1 MITVLCG
8 GVGAAR
14 LLGLLQREV
23 ADFNYCAVVNVG
35 DDLVLHGLTI
45 CPDLDTITYTLANL
59 NNEVTGWGLTDETWR
74 VNRELAELGGE
85 AWFQLGDRDLAT
97 HLYRTERLHQGA
109 TKTEVASEL
118 ARHHGVTLA
127 ILPVSNDAVA
137 TFLETD
143 IGELSFQEYFVK
155 HRHAVPVSKVTF
167 RGAEVAVPTAE
178 SLTAIQNATRVLI
191 APSNPVL
198 SIAPILAIPGIS
210 EALRARRNTI
220 AAVSPLIGGRAL
232 KGPADH
238 LMTEL
243 GFEASSYG
251 VAAYYGELVGHWF
264 IDEVDASQASR
275 IEELGAS
282 VTVLPTIM
290 TQPESASA
298 LAQGI
303 GTWLNS

>member
-1 MITVLCG
+1 VITVLCG

-14 LLGLLQREV
+14 LLSLLQRDA
-23 ADFNYCAVVNVG
+23 ADFDYCAVVNVA
-35 DDLVLHGLTI
+35 DDLILHGLTI
-45 CPDLDTITYTLANL
+45 CPDLDTVTYTLANL
-59 NNEVTGWGLTDETWR
+59 NNEVTGWGLVDETWR
-74 VNRELAELGGE
+74 VNKELAELGGE

-97 HLYRTERLHQGA
+97 HLYRTERLNQGA

-118 ARHHGVTLA
+118 ALHHGVTLS
-127 ILPVSNDAVA
+127 ILPASNDPVA

-155 HRHAVPVSKVTF
+155 HRHAVPVSKITF
-167 RGAEVAVPTAE
+167 RGAEVATPSAETLDALRTAD
-178 SLTAIQNATRVLI
+178 RVLI
-191 APSNPVL
+191 APSNPLL

-210 EALRARRNTI
+210 ESLRDRRNSI

-238 LMTEL
+238 LMTEM
-243 GFEASSYG
+243 GFESSSFG

-264 IDEVDASQASR
+264 IDEVDAGQASR
-275 IEELGAS
+275 IEELGAT

-290 TQPESASA
+290 TQPGSATA

-303 GTWLNS
+303 AAWLNS